1 MIDAELFRRAMPSD
15 AAALAAI
22 YDPIVANTII
32 SFEETAPGPDGIRHR
47 IEAAGDSYPWLVC
60 ERAGQVVGYVY
71 ASPHRTRAAYRW
83 GVDVSA
89 YVAPSAQRSGIAR
102 RLYLRLFEILGAQGY
117 CVACAGIALPNE
129 PSCKLHESVGFTKV
143 GVYHGVGFKLGAWH
157 DVGWYERRLRPA
169 DEAPPKLRLL
179 SEL

>member
-1 MIDAELFRRAMPSD
+1 
-15 AAALAAI
+15 
-22 YDPIVANTII
+22 
-32 SFEETAPGPDGIRHR
+32 
-47 IEAAGDSYPWLVC
+47 
-60 ERAGQVVGYVY
+60 
-71 ASPHRTRAAYRW
+71 
-83 GVDVSA
+83 VSA